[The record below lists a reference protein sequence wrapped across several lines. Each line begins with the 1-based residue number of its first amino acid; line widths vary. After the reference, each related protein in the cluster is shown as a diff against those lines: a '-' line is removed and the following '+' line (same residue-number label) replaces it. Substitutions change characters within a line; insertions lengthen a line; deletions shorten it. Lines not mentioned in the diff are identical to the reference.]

1 LDPIRV
7 LLADDHAVLR
17 AGLKLLLEAQPD
29 IHVVGEAASGE
40 EAVHYAAELDP
51 DVVLL
56 DLAMPG
62 CGGLA
67 CLPRLREACPGAR
80 VLVLTMHDD
89 EGYLRQVLKAGG
101 AGYVLKRAADTELI
115 YAIRTVAKGDM
126 YVYPSL
132 TRVLV
137 EGLVKEQPLED
148 EARGETLSRR
158 EIEVLRLIA
167 LGYTNHQIA
176 EKLVLSV
183 KTVETHKSRIMD
195 KLGMRRRSELVR
207 YAISRGLIST

>member
-1 LDPIRV
+1 MDPIRV

-29 IHVVGEAASGE
+29 IQVVGEAASGE
-40 EAVHYAAELDP
+40 EAVHCAAELNP